1 MIIVMICKYFPQC
14 FIETA
19 CRAQYHRVGL
29 IYMQELST
37 IKYLITL
44 IAIKSK
50 DQNET
55 SCTQIHTYLG
65 DCHTGHLYSDLDSI

>member
-19 CRAQYHRVGL
+19 CRAQYHRVGP

-37 IKYLITL
+37 IKL
-44 IAIKSK
+44 
-50 DQNET
+50 
-55 SCTQIHTYLG
+55 
-65 DCHTGHLYSDLDSI
+65 SDHSDRDKE